1 MDRVLQNL
9 LSNAVKYSPRGGEI
23 RVTARAGADGLVEL
37 RVEDEGVG
45 IAAAELPRIFDK
57 YVRIANQETASVR
70 GLGLGLSLVRAL
82 VEAHGG
88 RIEVESA
95 PGKGSV
101 FRVTVPA

>member
-1 MDRVLQNL
+1 MLQNL
-9 LSNAVKYSPRGGEI
+9 LSNAVKYSPRGGEV
-23 RVTARAGADGLVEL
+23 RVAARAEADGLVEL

-45 IAAAELPRIFDK
+45 IPARDIPRIFDK

-88 RIEVESA
+88 RIAVESED
-95 PGKGSV
+95 GKGSI
-101 FRVTVPA
+101 FRVILPV